1 MTKPLINCTI
11 PNSFAACIPYL
22 AEEDYYN
29 VISLT
34 VRLHIV
40 GLEDYKL
47 ALEIERIN
55 NALEKV
61 DYSARF
67 KTLAKRMKRLYINE
81 LRYRRE
87 LWRKMQQWTKVHTI
101 NLYLRDLGA

>member
-1 MTKPLINCTI
+1 MI
-11 PNSFAACIPYL
+11 PNSFASCIPYL
-22 AEEDYYN
+22 GVEEYYN
-29 VISLT
+29 VTSLT

-40 GLEDYKL
+40 NLEDYKI

-61 DYSARF
+61 DYSAGF

-87 LWRKMQQWTKVHTI
+87 LWRKRQQWTKVNTI